1 MPAPQDRE
9 FLCGIRQDG
18 GSLHKNIAYRP
29 ALGKISG
36 TGKLAA
42 ATVERLRTV
51 LEQFSRTA
59 IAFAAAQLPRYEA
72 HWHSDYASFRPVEE
86 RGRDLPFTKRNDLL
100 HVDAFPTRPT
110 NGGLILRIFTN
121 INPSED
127 RVWITSDPMAALAA
141 RYAGDAGLARLAKHS
156 PLGARQARALGG
168 LGLPVTAR
176 SPYDHFML
184 AFHDYLKK
192 NAEYQ
197 QSCPKYR
204 FAFPPG
210 TTWMVFTDVVPHS
223 VESGQLGHGTDH
235 DRLARLL
242 WPAGYGSRADRHT
255 GKNRGNSII
264 DVRRPGSTAL
274 GYDICML
281 RRAWILSLCL
291 PALACATLLRI
302 EVSERSD
309 VLDGKAFGA
318 AGPYE
323 RIVGKAYFA
332 VDPKLPANKII
343 VDLDKAPR
351 NADGLV
357 EFSSDI
363 YVLKPRDPSHGNG
376 AVFFEVSNRGTKG
389 MLYGFNQ
396 GTGSLD
402 PRSAREFGDGFL
414 LEQGYTLVWLGWQF
428 DVPHEPN
435 LLRLYAPVAA
445 GITGLVRRSG
455 FSRKERP
462 ANRWPTAI
470 IFPIRP

>member
-1 MPAPQDRE
+1 MQAVGIKVGVDPYDVLESGDILVFPHAPLMPAPQDRE

-51 LEQFSRTA
+51 LQQFSRTA

-156 PLGARQARALGG
+156 PLEPVKRALGG

-223 VESGQLGHGTDH
+223 VESGQLAMEQTMIVSRDSLAMPARAPIAILEKIAGT
-235 DRLARLL
+235 
-242 WPAGYGSRADRHT
+242 P
-255 GKNRGNSII
+255 
-264 DVRRPGSTAL
+264 
-274 GYDICML
+274 
-281 RRAWILSLCL
+281 LS
-291 PALACATLLRI
+291 
-302 EVSERSD
+302 
-309 VLDGKAFGA
+309 
-318 AGPYE
+318 
-323 RIVGKAYFA
+323 
-332 VDPKLPANKII
+332 
-343 VDLDKAPR
+343 
-351 NADGLV
+351 
-357 EFSSDI
+357 
-363 YVLKPRDPSHGNG
+363 
-376 AVFFEVSNRGTKG
+376 
-389 MLYGFNQ
+389 M
-396 GTGSLD
+396 
-402 PRSAREFGDGFL
+402 
-414 LEQGYTLVWLGWQF
+414 
-428 DVPHEPN
+428 
-435 LLRLYAPVAA
+435 
-445 GITGLVRRSG
+445 
-455 FSRKERP
+455 
-462 ANRWPTAI
+462 
-470 IFPIRP
+470 